1 MEENVTL
8 VDKRAFISTPIQ
20 EHWFSSE
27 LDGYLALQSTT
38 LKEEVKV
45 NVMEPRNAS
54 AGKETPLSEKSNQST
69 LDQSLVDVLVQ
80 INQQLVGVMKQ
91 NAETMTVMKAMLQ
104 KQGFSNR
111 ILQSWLN
118 LPNFQYLSKGCK
130 TG

>member
-1 MEENVTL
+1 
-8 VDKRAFISTPIQ
+8 
-20 EHWFSSE
+20 
-27 LDGYLALQSTT
+27 
-38 LKEEVKV
+38 
-45 NVMEPRNAS
+45 MEPGNAS
-54 AGKETPLSEKSNQST
+54 AGKGTPLSEKSNQST
-69 LDQSLVDVLVQ
+69 LDQSLADVLVQ

-104 KQGFSNR
+104 RQGFSNR

>member
-20 EHWFSSE
+20 EHRFSSE
-27 LDGYLALQSTT
+27 LDEYLALQSTT

-54 AGKETPLSEKSNQST
+54 AGKGTPLSEKSNQST
-69 LDQSLVDVLVQ
+69 LDQSLADVLVQ

-104 KQGFSNR
+104 RQGFSNR